1 MDRFLG
7 TRSRLE
13 RSSTDA
19 NIPLSQGIPAIA
31 IGGGGK
37 GSGSHTL
44 AEWYDPTGR
53 ELGLKRVL
61 LTSLRS
67 LESNRRMPRRIQ
79 DILAVFALPEWT
91 SVVAYL
97 VGNGSPSVFAA
108 SKTAARH

>member
-1 MDRFLG
+1 LPEDSPLLETVRNVDRFLG

-61 LTSLRS
+61 L
-67 LESNRRMPRRIQ
+67 IAVA
-79 DILAVFALPEWT
+79 LAGVQP
-91 SVVAYL
+91 
-97 VGNGSPSVFAA
+97 
-108 SKTAARH
+108 